1 MDQLAHT
8 TAYASALQAQ
18 THQFMNQLHVIYGLA
33 DIEYYDE
40 LKIYLKE
47 LLEPQNEFLARLSM
61 LVREPRLASFIIGE
75 RENSQKNTSIY
86 PQKF

>member
-33 DIEYYDE
+33 DIEYY
-40 LKIYLKE
+40 
-47 LLEPQNEFLARLSM
+47 
-61 LVREPRLASFIIGE
+61 
-75 RENSQKNTSIY
+75 
-86 PQKF
+86 